1 MDTQQFLMSLK
12 IRYNEFL
19 LYFPRIEQP
28 DMSDKKSRL
37 FMRAV
42 FVVER
47 ESKNVDWNC
56 GKLKQNTEGMAQLSL
71 MYNTT
76 RLIFHWQ

>member
-1 MDTQQFLMSLK
+1 
-12 IRYNEFL
+12 
-19 LYFPRIEQP
+19 
-28 DMSDKKSRL
+28 
-37 FMRAV
+37 MRAV

-56 GKLKQNTEGMAQLSL
+56 GKLKQNTEGVAQLSL

-76 RLIFHWQ
+76 RLRFPWQ